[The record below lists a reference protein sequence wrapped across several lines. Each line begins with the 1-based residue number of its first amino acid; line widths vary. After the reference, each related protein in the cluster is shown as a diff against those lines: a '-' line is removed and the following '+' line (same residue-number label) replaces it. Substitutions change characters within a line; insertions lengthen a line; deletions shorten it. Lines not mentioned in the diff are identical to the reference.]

1 VESLH
6 LRVNNNF
13 KIKRMKIAGLVTS
26 IILTVFFIKETNTIK
41 MDKTQQA
48 SIYDISINSIIGEP
62 INLKDFKGKK
72 ILFVNTASEC
82 GFTGQYEGLEKLHKT
97 HKDKL
102 VVIGIP
108 CNQFGGQEP
117 GTLSQIQSFCEVNY
131 GVTFLMT
138 EKVDV
143 KGDNQ
148 HPLYAWLTNK
158 ELNGV
163 KSSSVKWNFQ
173 KYLIDENGKY
183 IDFYY
188 SLTKPMNSKITNQLK

>member
-1 VESLH
+1 
-6 LRVNNNF
+6 
-13 KIKRMKIAGLVTS
+13 M
-26 IILTVFFIKETNTIK
+26 
-41 MDKTQQA
+41 
-48 SIYDISINSIIGEP
+48 
-62 INLKDFKGKK
+62 
-72 ILFVNTASEC
+72 
-82 GFTGQYEGLEKLHKT
+82 
-97 HKDKL
+97 
-102 VVIGIP
+102 VIGIP

-173 KYLIDENGKY
+173 KYLIDENGLLLRRFRSSTRPDSDK
-183 IDFYY
+183 IL
-188 SLTKPMNSKITNQLK
+188 SLL

>member
-1 VESLH
+1 
-6 LRVNNNF
+6 
-13 KIKRMKIAGLVTS
+13 MKIVGLIIS
-26 IILTVFFIKETNTIK
+26 IILSVFLINETNSEK
-41 MDKTQQA
+41 MDT
-48 SIYDISINSIIGEP
+48 SIDSSLYSISINSITGEQ
-62 INLKDFKGKK
+62 INFKDFKGKK

-97 HKDKL
+97 YKDKL
-102 VVIGIP
+102 VVIGLP

-117 GTLSQIQSFCEVNY
+117 GTLTEIQTFCKQNY

-158 ELNGV
+158 DLNGV

-188 SLTKPMNSKITNQLK
+188 SLTKPMSSKITKQL

>member
-1 VESLH
+1 
-6 LRVNNNF
+6 
-13 KIKRMKIAGLVTS
+13 MKITGLITS
-26 IILTVFFIKETNTIK
+26 IILSVFFINQTNLNNTD
-41 MDKTQQA
+41 MNSQ
-48 SIYDISINSIIGEP
+48 SSLYDITINSITGEA

-82 GFTGQYEGLEKLHKT
+82 GFTGQYEDLEKLHKT
-97 HKDKL
+97 YKDKL

-117 GTLSQIQSFCEVNY
+117 GTLTEIKSFCEVNY

-148 HPLYAWLTNK
+148 HPLYTWLTKK
-158 ELNGV
+158 EQNGV

-173 KYLIDENGKY
+173 KYLIDKNENY
-183 IDFYY
+183 NDFYN
-188 SLTKPMNSKITNQLK
+188 SMKKPLSSKITKQL